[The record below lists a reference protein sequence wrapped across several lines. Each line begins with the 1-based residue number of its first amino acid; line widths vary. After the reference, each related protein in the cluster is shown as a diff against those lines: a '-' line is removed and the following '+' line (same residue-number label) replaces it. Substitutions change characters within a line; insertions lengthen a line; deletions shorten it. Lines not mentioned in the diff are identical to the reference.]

1 MIVCKT
7 NIVKNKILVSLIVLL
22 MVLFGCSSN
31 KKLIND
37 SRRTITNATVW
48 MPEFIQND
56 TSSGIKLEF
65 VPKKINKGNGRL
77 FSIVSDRPHSL
88 DGVNITLWQYPLD
101 TVVQKH
107 TAYDHLTSMPENEIV
122 DYTSIYYE
130 FRNKPIEFCSRVE
143 PGKTLFFVV
152 SPGTYLV
159 RVSPLDYQTVFIKGL
174 VVKLNNWSIAKIDTI
189 PNVIFVY

>member
-1 MIVCKT
+1 MKNRIIVPL
-7 NIVKNKILVSLIVLL
+7 IILLLVLP
-22 MVLFGCSSN
+22 GCSSN
-31 KKLIND
+31 KELIND
-37 SRRTITNATVW
+37 TRRTITDATGW
-48 MPEFIQND
+48 IPEFIQND

-65 VPKKINKGNGRL
+65 VPKKIKKGSGRL

-88 DGVNITLWQYPLD
+88 DGVNISLWQYPLD

-107 TAYDHLTSMPENEIV
+107 TYYDHLLPMPSNEIV

-130 FRNKPIEFCSRVE
+130 IRNKPIEFCSLVE

-159 RVSPLDYQTVFIKGL
+159 RVSALGYQTRYIKDL
-174 VVKLNNWSIAKIDTI
+174 MVTSNNWSVAKVDTI
-189 PNVIFVY
+189 PDVIFVY